1 MPVSGYSG
9 KDDCS
14 GSCGGAA
21 VVKGGSGR
29 ALESETRGSL
39 LSCFSKVTVVASLQR
54 ASSGSVQAS
63 SRAAEP
69 GWGEGVRCS
78 GSSVNDEGEEE
89 GGCRVQDVGEEEGA
103 GAGAQAGTGHSGSCW
118 RSLCSS
124 CLRARRTEPVAQFRV
139 GVVGEGGWRAGGGGE
154 GVEGGSGPPSG
165 LCRDECWCWGLRGA
179 GICCKGSWMWEMDS
193 SSVTMCLTDTPLSG
207 WESPTGLQPSSS

>member
-1 MPVSGYSG
+1 MG
-9 KDDCS
+9 
-14 GSCGGAA
+14 
-21 VVKGGSGR
+21 
-29 ALESETRGSL
+29 ALESDLRASL
-39 LSCFSKVTVVASLQR
+39 SFCFSKGTAVASLHR

-69 GWGEGVRCS
+69 GLGEGVRCS
-78 GSSVNDEGEEE
+78 GPSVKEEGEEE
-89 GGCRVQDVGEEEGA
+89 EGCGEQDVGGVEGA

-154 GVEGGSGPPSG
+154 GVEGGSGATSG
-165 LCRDECWCWGLRGA
+165 LCRGRCWCWGLRGA
-179 GICCKGSWMWEMDS
+179 GSCCR
-193 SSVTMCLTDTPLSG
+193 
-207 WESPTGLQPSSS
+207 